1 MAASIRQLGARVMHG
16 MANRCEPLINVVIDH
31 KPKVLTGLTNRY
43 VAGSG
48 VRSSPDADTQRHRRR
63 GGAYPMLGTHA
74 KRGKPVLLLEYRKVD
89 RKAH

>member
-31 KPKVLTGLTNRY
+31 KPKMLRGLTNRY

-48 VRSSPDADTQRHRRR
+48 VPMSPDADTQRHRRR
-63 GGAYPMLGTHA
+63 GGAYPMLGTQVE
-74 KRGKPVLLLEYRKVD
+74 RGKPVLLLEHRKVD